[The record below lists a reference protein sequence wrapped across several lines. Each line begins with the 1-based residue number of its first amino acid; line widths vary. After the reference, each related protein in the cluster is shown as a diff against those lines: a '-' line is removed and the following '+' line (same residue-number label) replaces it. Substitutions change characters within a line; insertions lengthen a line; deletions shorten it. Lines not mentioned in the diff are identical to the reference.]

1 MLLNDP
7 LAGLLKLLGDATR
20 LRILAL
26 CERAELSVGELSRAL
41 DMSQSRVSNHLRV
54 LRDSGLLAERHV
66 GTSTFLQLSTSA
78 ASPTHE
84 RGSLAF
90 ELWRTVSGELAQI
103 PDHSADLVRLERVLA
118 ERDSSQREFFD
129 RVAGEWDKIGV
140 EFETGQARHRAAASL
155 LPPGLV
161 FADLGCGTGYLAQA
175 LLGLCSRVICVDRS
189 ESMLERARARLSVAQ
204 RGTEVEFRSGELDQL
219 PLADGE
225 VDGLVCGMVLHHLAA
240 LERPLS
246 EMRRVLKP
254 GGTAVVLDLAP
265 HREEWL
271 HETLGHRHLG
281 LEPSDVVAAFQR
293 AGFVSAEIEPLDDRY
308 RPRRD
313 EQAKDETQ
321 PQLSMFLVRARNG
334 RA

>member
-1 MLLNDP
+1 HLLQERH
-7 LAGLLKLLGDATR
+7 AGRATW
-20 LRILAL
+20 LR
-26 CERAELSVGELSRAL
+26 
-41 DMSQSRVSNHLRV
+41 
-54 LRDSGLLAERHV
+54 LAEFDAAAT
-66 GTSTFLQLSTSA
+66 GSA
-78 ASPTHE
+78 NADSLPARLWHAVRADVPTLPEH
-84 RGSLAF
+84 
-90 ELWRTVSGELAQI
+90 Q
-103 PDHSADLVRLERVLA
+103 ADVARLERVLR
-118 ERDSSQREFFD
+118 ERTQRAGEFFD

-140 EFETGQARHRAAASL
+140 EFETGQARQRAAASL
-155 LPPGLV
+155 LPPGMV

-189 ESMLERARARLSVAQ
+189 DSMLERARTRLSVAQ
-204 RGTEVEFRSGELDQL
+204 RGTQVEFRSGELDLL
-219 PLADGE
+219 PIADGE

-265 HREEWL
+265 HREAWL
-271 HETLGHRHLG
+271 HETQGHRHLG

-313 EQAKDETQ
+313 EPAKDETQ
-321 PQLSMFLVRARNG
+321 PQLSMFLVRARNA

>member
-7 LAGLLKLLGDATR
+7 LAGLLKLLGDSTR

-26 CERAELSVGELSRAL
+26 CERAELSVGELTRAL

-66 GTSTFLQLSTSA
+66 GASTFLQLSTSVMPDA
-78 ASPTHE
+78 PE

-103 PDHSADLVRLERVLA
+103 PDHTADLVRLERVLA
-118 ERDSSQREFFD
+118 ERDSSQREFFE

-140 EFETGQARHRAAASL
+140 EFETGQARQRAAANL

-161 FADLGCGTGYLAQA
+161 FADLGCGTGYLAQG
-175 LLGLCSRVICVDRS
+175 LLGLCARLICVDRS
-189 ESMLERARARLSVAQ
+189 ERMLDRARARLAVAQ
-204 RGTEVEFRSGELDQL
+204 RGTQVEFRSGELDKL
-219 PLADGE
+219 PLSNGE
-225 VDGLVCGMVLHHLAA
+225 VDGLVCGMVLHHLAE
-240 LERPLS
+240 LERPLA

-271 HETLGHRHLG
+271 HEALGHRHLG
-281 LEPSDVVAAFQR
+281 LEPSDVVQAFQR
-293 AGFVSAEIEPLDDRY
+293 AGFVATEIEPLDDRY

-313 EQAKDETQ
+313 GQPLDEAA
-321 PQLSMFLVRARNG
+321 PQLSLFLVRARNG